1 MLLYWLLLPII
12 WVLVHLIWRVEVIGK
27 ENLRA
32 VRDGR
37 PLVIASNHIANLDP
51 VFIAITVFDW
61 GRLQIPAKLEL
72 FRNPLAGWFLRCMGA
87 ISIERGK
94 GDTTT
99 LDRMTEKCSKGRG
112 VLIFPEGTR
121 TKDGKL
127 GVLKSGAFVIASSAG
142 ADLLPCR
149 ILYDTPDGRMRLFC
163 RMRICFGPAIPAA
176 ELVIADPSRKVA
188 ALRGMKKRLQKELE
202 LLLEQNA
209 FPPRLDKKAAAE
221 VETAAETAAQAA
233 AGAPPAPAAA
243 KNGAVPSSPGAAD
256 AAADASSAGAGM
268 PPAAPDTAVPDAAAP
283 GTDTVP
289 LLTLD
294 VDAPASPTLETA
306 VSDGDNSAGALS

>member
-72 FRNPLAGWFLRCMGA
+72 FKNPLAGWFLRCMGA

-94 GDTTT
+94 GDTAT
-99 LDRMTEKCSKGRG
+99 LNRMTEKCSKGRG

-121 TKDGKL
+121 TKNGKL
-127 GVLKSGAFVIASSAG
+127 GVLKSGAFVIASAAG

-176 ELVIADPSRKVA
+176 ELAIADSTRKVA
-188 ALRGMKKRLQKELE
+188 ALRGIKKRLQKELE
-202 LLLEQNA
+202 FLLEQNA
-209 FPPRLDKKAAAE
+209 FPPRLDKKAPAAE
-221 VETAAETAAQAA
+221 VAPAVETASRAPAD
-233 AGAPPAPAAA
+233 APPAPDAA
-243 KNGAVPSSPGAAD
+243 KSGAVPPPSCAAD
-256 AAADASSAGAGM
+256 AAADAPSAGSGTPVAADT
-268 PPAAPDTAVPDAAAP
+268 AAPEAAVPEADAA
-283 GTDTVP
+283 P

-294 VDAPASPTLETA
+294 VEVPASPALDTA
-306 VSDGDNSAGALS
+306 WSEGDSSAGTCS